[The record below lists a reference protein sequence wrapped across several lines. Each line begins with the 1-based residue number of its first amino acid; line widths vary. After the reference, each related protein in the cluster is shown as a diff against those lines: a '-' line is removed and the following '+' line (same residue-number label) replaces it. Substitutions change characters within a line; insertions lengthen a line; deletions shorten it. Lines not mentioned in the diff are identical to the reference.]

1 VGEVMKVLLALLATM
16 CFIADLRVGQRLGHA
31 IVFGG
36 DTDSLWALFAVFMAG
51 MIGSVIGF
59 FFYKK

>member
-1 VGEVMKVLLALLATM
+1 MRVIFALLGLM
-16 CFIADLRVGQRLGHA
+16 CFVADLRVGDRLANA

-51 MIGSVIGF
+51 MIGSVIGVF
-59 FFYKK
+59 YYKK